1 MIRIL
6 HVVSVMDVGG
16 MESFIMNMYRRMD
29 RTAIQFDFLVH
40 HKRRGAFEDEIERL
54 GGRVYHLSLMDDFNL
69 PKYLRQLKRLFDD
82 HPEYRVV
89 HGHLGSTAFFYLGE
103 AARHGLP
110 GRILHSHIAD
120 YDRTLKGNIKRWLF
134 RLAPKYANVY
144 LACSDKAGKYLF
156 RKTAF
161 EFIPNGIDTEM
172 FRFKA
177 SVRNDIRRACCIE
190 DNAYVLGLVGRF
202 HNQKNHVYLLEFFS
216 RIKAKVSNAKLLL
229 VGNGELM
236 NMIQRKTEQM
246 GIADSVIFA
255 GLQMNAADWYQAMDV
270 FVMPSLFEGL
280 PLSGVEAQ
288 CAGLP
293 CFFSDQITR
302 EVAVSDRAVFLPI
315 GSENIDR
322 WANALI
328 DAASHIENRCDALPE
343 RALQFDIGSVADA
356 MARRYQQLWKENA

>member
-103 AARHGLP
+103 AARHGLH
-110 GRILHSHIAD
+110 GRILHSHTAAC
-120 YDRTLKGNIKRWLF
+120 DRTVKGFIKKQLF
-134 RLAPKYANVY
+134 RIAPRYANVR
-144 LACSDKAGKYLF
+144 LACSDKAGKCLF
-156 RKTAF
+156 PHTDF
-161 EFIPNGIDTEM
+161 EFVPNGIDANAFRYDPVRRNEM
-172 FRFKA
+172 RKWLGVA
-177 SVRNDIRRACCIE
+177 NNVV
-190 DNAYVLGLVGRF
+190 YGLVGRM
-202 HNQKNHVYLLEFFS
+202 HSAKNHAFLLDVFANVRKGMPEA
-216 RIKAKVSNAKLLL
+216 RLLL
-229 VGNGELM
+229 VGDGELM
-236 NMIQRKTEQM
+236 EAVRGRAERLGLM
-246 GIADSVIFA
+246 DSIIFA

-270 FVMPSLFEGL
+270 FAMPSLFEGL
-280 PLSGVEAQ
+280 PLTGVEAQ

-302 EVAVSDRAVFLPI
+302 EAAVSDRAVFLPI

-322 WANALI
+322 WAKALT
-328 DAASHIENRCDALPE
+328 DAALHIENRCDALPE